1 MKKFTIRASA
11 FVLVLT
17 ILLSLTTIV
26 VPAAATQPSRYSK
39 EYNSGQRGVV
49 CTTLSGT
56 SALAY
61 YGSTYSYA
69 VLSDL
74 SGNTLK
80 LELRELMTDT
90 HKHKTDYDDCHYEV
104 DRTDC
109 QNGDGSVSFIYTKYS
124 GKMSDWAG
132 STNNGWNREHVW
144 PQSLGGFSTSG
155 GGSDLHHIR
164 PSDAKV
170 NSTRGNKKYGNAP
183 GGSVA
188 KGSSVVGSLTGGTYG
203 TYFEPHDDV
212 KGDVARICLYVMVR
226 WGGTYSSSD
235 NITNVFQSVDVLLE
249 WCEMDPVDTWEMG
262 RNEVV
267 EDIQGNRNVFIDYP
281 ELAWLLFNREIP
293 DDMTT
298 PSGEAKKQ
306 NGTGNGGNTDGG
318 NTDGGNT
325 DGGNT
330 DGGNTDGGN
339 NDGGNVPTP
348 CTHSNTTTVGYV
360 AATCQTQGYSGDV
373 VCSNCNVT
381 ITKGSATAKTSHTAG
396 QWVVTHEPTEQEA
409 GMKTKS
415 CTVCGVLMQQELIFF
430 GVVTTDDF
438 LEIADAAIAAESVA
452 QRFSAISNAL
462 GAYDKLNDADKEAVA
477 EKYAALTELVES
489 YNAVAKESNEEHNN
503 VISVVICI
511 YKAPTLTSCVAL
523 PVRKEY

>member
-17 ILLSLTTIV
+17 ILLSLTAIV
-26 VPAAATQPSRYSK
+26 VPAAATQPAKYST
-39 EYNSGQRGVV
+39 EYNSGQRGVI
-49 CTTLSGT
+49 CTTFDGT

-61 YGSTYSYA
+61 YGSTYSYDT
-69 VLSDL
+69 LSDM

-90 HKHKTDYDDCHYEV
+90 HKVKTDYDDCHYEA

-109 QNGDGSVSFIYTKYS
+109 QNGDGSVSFIYTKYN

-132 STNNGWNREHVW
+132 STSNGWNREHVW
-144 PQSLGGFSTSG
+144 PQSLGGFKTSG

-170 NSTRGNKKYGNAP
+170 NSTRGNKLYGNAP
-183 GGSVA
+183 GGSAA

-226 WGGTYSSSD
+226 WGGTYSQSD

-298 PSGEAKKQ
+298 PSGEAKNQ
-306 NGTGNGGNTDGG
+306 DGAGNGGNTDGG
-318 NTDGGNT
+318 NTDGG
-325 DGGNT
+325 DDIGGGNE
-330 DGGNTDGGN
+330 
-339 NDGGNVPTP
+339 PTP
-348 CTHSNTTTVGYV
+348 CTHSNTEIIGFV
-360 AATCQTQGYSGDV
+360 AATCKAQGYTG
-373 VCSNCNVT
+373 NTYCNDCKKIV
-381 ITKGSATAKTSHTAG
+381 KEGSTTPKADHTPG
-396 QWVVTHEPTEQEA
+396 EWVVTKEPTELEA
-409 GMKTKS
+409 GMRTKS
-415 CTVCGVLMQQELIFF
+415 CTVCDAMLKQEIIFF
-430 GVVTTDDF
+430 GVASAEDF
-438 LEIADAAIAAESVA
+438 LELADVALAAESVA
-452 QRFSAISNAL
+452 ERFTAIADALSVYNAL
-462 GAYDKLNDADKEAVA
+462 TNEKKDTVAD
-477 EKYAALTELVES
+477 KYAALTELIES
-489 YNAVAKESNEEHNN
+489 YNTAAEAVNAEHNS
-503 VISVVICI
+503 VVSVVICI
-511 YKAPTLTSCVAL
+511 YDVSDLTACAAL
-523 PVRKEY
+523 PVKKEY